1 MRDAGFIITVAAM
14 TKIEPKVQ
22 LPSIG
27 FGTVHLDGAAGV
39 EAMTSAIK
47 TGYRLID
54 TAYNYENEGA
64 VGVALRESGVPRD
77 ELFVTSK
84 LPGRFHEF
92 DLARPRI
99 EESLYRLSLDH
110 LDLLLIHWP
119 NPSKD
124 LYVQAWQALID
135 ARDRGLV
142 RHIGVSNFL
151 PEHVER
157 LENETG
163 ELPAVNQIEL
173 HPYFPQVEQVEWHD
187 ARGIVTEAWSPLSN
201 GRGLVKEPLLAEI
214 GQRHGVG
221 AGEIAL
227 AWHHARG
234 IVPVPRS
241 TNPERQKSNLEA
253 VNIQLSPEE
262 IESITALGRPDGRI
276 KDQDPAHYEEF

>member
-1 MRDAGFIITVAAM
+1 M

-64 VGVALRESGVPRD
+64 VGVALRKSGVPRD
-77 ELFVTSK
+77 ELIVTSK
-84 LPGRFHEF
+84 LPGRFHKFE
-92 DLARPRI
+92 LGRPRI
-99 EESLYRLSLDH
+99 EESLYRLSLDY

-119 NPSKD
+119 NPSQD
-124 LYVQAWQALID
+124 LYVEAWQALID

-151 PEHVER
+151 PEHMER
-157 LENETG
+157 LEKETG
-163 ELPAVNQIEL
+163 ELPAVNQVEL
-173 HPYFPQVEQVEWHD
+173 HPYFPQVELVEWHD
-187 ARGIVTEAWSPLSN
+187 AHGIITEAWSPLSN
-201 GRGLVKEPLLAEI
+201 GRGLVEEPLLAEI
-214 GQRHGVG
+214 GQNHGVG
-221 AGEIAL
+221 GGEVAL

-234 IVPVPRS
+234 IVPIPRS
-241 TNPERQKSNLEA
+241 TKPERQKSNLDA
-253 VNIQLSPEE
+253 VNIELSAEE
-262 IESITALGRPDGRI
+262 IESITALGRPNGRI
-276 KDQDPAHYEEF
+276 KDQDPAVYEEF

>member
-1 MRDAGFIITVAAM
+1 M
-14 TKIEPKVQ
+14 TEPLIS
-22 LPSIG
+22 LPPIG

-39 EAMTSAIK
+39 EAMVSAIQ

-64 VGVALRESGVPRD
+64 VGVAIRDSGVLRD
-77 ELFVTSK
+77 DLIITSK
-84 LPGRFHEF
+84 LPGRFHQF

-99 EESLYRLSLDH
+99 EESLYRLGLDH
-110 LDLLLIHWP
+110 IDLLLIHWP

-124 LYVQAWQALID
+124 LYVEAWQALID

-151 PEHVER
+151 PEHIER
-157 LENETG
+157 LEAETG

-173 HPYFPQVEQVEWHD
+173 HPYFPQVEQVEWHR

-201 GRGLVKEPLLAEI
+201 GRGLVREPLLTEI
-214 GQRHGVG
+214 GQRYGVG
-221 AGEIAL
+221 GGEVAL

-234 IVPVPRS
+234 IVPIPRS
-241 TNPERQKSNLEA
+241 TKPERQKSNLEA
-253 VNIQLSPEE
+253 VNITLTEDELSA
-262 IESITALGRPDGRI
+262 ITALGRADGRI
-276 KDQDPAHYEEF
+276 KDQDPAVYEEF

>member
-1 MRDAGFIITVAAM
+1 MPGSWVRLAAM
-14 TKIEPKVQ
+14 TTPLID
-22 LPSIG
+22 LPPIG

-39 EAMTSAIK
+39 QAMVSAIR

-64 VGVALRESGVPRD
+64 VGVAIRESGVPRE
-77 ELFVTSK
+77 ELIVTSK

-92 DLARPRI
+92 ELARPRI
-99 EESLYRLSLDH
+99 EESLYRLGLDH
-110 LDLLLIHWP
+110 IDLLLIHWP
-119 NPSKD
+119 NPNRD

-151 PEHVER
+151 PEHIDR
-157 LENETG
+157 LEAETG
-163 ELPAVNQIEL
+163 ELPVVNQIEL
-173 HPYFPQVEQVEWHD
+173 HPYFPQVEQVEWHN

-201 GRGLVKEPLLAEI
+201 GRGLVDEPLLTDI
-214 GQRHGVG
+214 GRRYGVG
-221 AGEIAL
+221 GGEVAL

-234 IVPVPRS
+234 IVPIPRS

-253 VNIQLSPEE
+253 VHLTLSDEE
-262 IESITALGRPDGRI
+262 VSAITALGRPDGRI
-276 KDQDPAHYEEF
+276 KDQDPAVYEEF